1 MDGKKAKV
9 ICRILVAMGV
19 ILILAM
25 AFDLVPGMG
34 NVLLFL
40 AISCFIIAG
49 AVKAIAKKQ

>member
-9 ICRILVAMGV
+9 ICRILVLVGV

-49 AVKAIAKKQ
+49 AVKAIARKQ